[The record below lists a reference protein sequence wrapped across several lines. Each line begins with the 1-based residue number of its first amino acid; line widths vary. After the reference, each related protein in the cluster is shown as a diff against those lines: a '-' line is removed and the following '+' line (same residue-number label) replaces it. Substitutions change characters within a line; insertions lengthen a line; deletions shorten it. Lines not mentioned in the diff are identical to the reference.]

1 MRRFLKLSALLVVLL
16 VGATSCS
23 TYHWKGTASTL
34 CITENFGAG
43 AQCTIKFTSAENF
56 NWTAYSAPDGATF
69 QPSSGS
75 EAAGV
80 TSEAVHVT
88 IPHSVCSGTLYFT
101 DDVDQIQLTF
111 YVQPSCRS
119 PVLHQ

>member
-1 MRRFLKLSALLVVLL
+1 MRRFLKLSALLMVLL
-16 VGATSCS
+16 LSAASCK
-23 TYHWKGTASTL
+23 TYHWKGTASSL

-43 AQCTIKFTSAENF
+43 AQCTITFNSAENF
-56 NWTAYSAPDGATF
+56 NWTASSAPDGATF
-69 QPSSGS
+69 QPSSGY

-80 TSEAVHVT
+80 TSEAIHVT
-88 IPHSVCSGTLYFT
+88 IPHSVCSGVLNFT

-111 YVQPSCRS
+111 YIQPSCRS